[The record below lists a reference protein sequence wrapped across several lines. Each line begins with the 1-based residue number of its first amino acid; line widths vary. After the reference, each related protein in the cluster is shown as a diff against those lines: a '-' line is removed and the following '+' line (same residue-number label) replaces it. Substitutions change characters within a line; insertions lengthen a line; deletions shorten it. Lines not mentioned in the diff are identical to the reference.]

1 MINHEIIGEIRMI
14 SNLYFLL
21 VYWVFCLIFQMISF
35 MCNSADEDIS
45 LSLINTAEEP
55 EHCFDPLVVPE
66 EFEFN
71 VNYTFNLVVSENFNL
86 GE

>member
-1 MINHEIIGEIRMI
+1 
-14 SNLYFLL
+14 
-21 VYWVFCLIFQMISF
+21 MISF